1 MYVCLCRQVTDR
13 GIRRAI
19 AEGADTLEALQAKLG
34 VCLECGCCTAQVEA
48 LLREARGQRRPEDQ
62 GEGMSIPASPPR

>member
-13 GIRRAI
+13 AIRRAI
-19 AEGADTLEALQAKLG
+19 AEGADSLEALQAQLG
-34 VCLECGCCTAQVEA
+34 VCLECGRCTAQVEA
-48 LLREARGQRRPEDQ
+48 LLQEARGQRRPEGQ

>member
-19 AEGADTLEALQAKLG
+19 AEGADTLEALQARLA
-34 VCLECGCCTAQVEA
+34 VCLECGRCTAQVEA
-48 LLREARGQRRPEDQ
+48 LLQEARGQRHK
-62 GEGMSIPASPPR
+62 EGDGISSPVCPWR